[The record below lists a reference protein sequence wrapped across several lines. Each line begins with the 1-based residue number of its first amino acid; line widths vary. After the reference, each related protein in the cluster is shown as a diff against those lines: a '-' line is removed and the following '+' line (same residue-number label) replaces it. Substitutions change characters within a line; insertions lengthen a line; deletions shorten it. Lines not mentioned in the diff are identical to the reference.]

1 MDIQD
6 KLRESILRRPVA
18 NGLAIIIANENS
30 SNPSHQPLL
39 GARRDLE
46 NMKDTFEVLRFA
58 ILPILNAS
66 KEQVLAAIRA
76 AAKYKNYPPSY
87 KRIAFAFSGHGDL
100 NVIYAHDG
108 PIETNQLYDPLQPLN
123 APHLAHIP
131 KLFFM
136 DACRGPNEDRGVE
149 VVARGKTEP
158 PRNRLP
164 VPSYGNYVLAFSTM
178 PSMQAYEVK
187 DDPLQPK
194 NAPHLAHIPKLFFM
208 DASRAPNKDRGV
220 EVVAHGKTE
229 PPRTR
234 IPVPSYGNY
243 VLAFCTMPTMQAY
256 ELKDVGGVWM
266 NILSKQ
272 LRTNQKSILDVLTE
286 VNRELLNEFHL
297 NGFEVHQQPVL
308 ESALNEP
315 FGLLE
320 EAEELGKI
328 YNWLHLWKQPS
339 TITGL
344 DWWTGLVDWTGGLD

>member
-1 MDIQD
+1 MDIED
-6 KLRESILRRPVA
+6 KLLESIIRRPVA

-30 SNPSHQPLL
+30 SNPSHQPLR

-58 ILPILNAS
+58 TLPILNAS

-76 AAKYKNYPPSY
+76 AAKYENYPPSY
-87 KRIAFAFSGHGDL
+87 KRIAFAFSGHGDQ

-108 PIETNQLYDPLQPLN
+108 PIETNQLYDPLQPKN

-158 PRNRLP
+158 PRNRIP

-178 PSMQAYEVK
+178 PTMQAYEVK
-187 DDPLQPK
+187 D
-194 NAPHLAHIPKLFFM
+194 
-208 DASRAPNKDRGV
+208 
-220 EVVAHGKTE
+220 
-229 PPRTR
+229 
-234 IPVPSYGNY
+234 
-243 VLAFCTMPTMQAY
+243 
-256 ELKDVGGVWM
+256 VGGMWM
-266 NILSKQ
+266 NIVSKQ
-272 LRTNQKSILDVLTE
+272 LRTNRKSILDVLTE
-286 VNRELLNEFHL
+286 VNRELLSEFHL
-297 NGFEVHQQPVL
+297 NGFEVRQQPVL
-308 ESALNEP
+308 EAALNVKP

-328 YNWLHLWKQPS
+328 YS
-339 TITGL
+339 
-344 DWWTGLVDWTGGLD
+344 

>member
-39 GARRDLE
+39 GAKRDLE
-46 NMKDTFEVLRFA
+46 NMKHTFEVLRFA
-58 ILPILNAS
+58 TLPILNAS

-76 AAKYKNYPPSY
+76 AAKYKNYPSSY

-100 NVIYAHDG
+100 YVIYAHDG
-108 PIETNQLYDPLQPLN
+108 PIETDQLY
-123 APHLAHIP
+123 
-131 KLFFM
+131 
-136 DACRGPNEDRGVE
+136 
-149 VVARGKTEP
+149 
-158 PRNRLP
+158 
-164 VPSYGNYVLAFSTM
+164 
-178 PSMQAYEVK
+178 
-187 DDPLQPK
+187 DPLQPK

-220 EVVAHGKTE
+220 EVVARGKTE

-234 IPVPSYGNY
+234 APVPSYGNY
-243 VLAFCTMPTMQAY
+243 VLAFSTMPSMQAY

-266 NILSKQ
+266 NIVSKQ
-272 LRTNQKSILDVLTE
+272 LRTNRRSVLDVLTE
-286 VNRELLNEFHL
+286 VNGELLNEFHL
-297 NGFEVHQQPVL
+297 NGFEFYQQPVL

-328 YNWLHLWKQPS
+328 YNWLHFWKLLYAR
-339 TITGL
+339 IKGK
-344 DWWTGLVDWTGGLD
+344 LVTNYRASGKCKTEVQK

>member
-1 MDIQD
+1 MDIED

-30 SNPSHQPLL
+30 SNPSHQPLRS
-39 GARRDLE
+39 ARKDLE

-58 ILPILNAS
+58 TLPILNAS

-76 AAKYKNYPPSY
+76 AAKYKNYPPCY
-87 KRIAFAFSGHGDL
+87 KRIAFAFSGHGDQ

-158 PRNRLP
+158 PRNRIP

-178 PSMQAYEVK
+178 PSMK
-187 DDPLQPK
+187 
-194 NAPHLAHIPKLFFM
+194 
-208 DASRAPNKDRGV
+208 
-220 EVVAHGKTE
+220 
-229 PPRTR
+229 
-234 IPVPSYGNY
+234 
-243 VLAFCTMPTMQAY
+243 AY

-266 NILSKQ
+266 NKVSKE
-272 LRTNQKSILDVLTE
+272 LRTNRKSILDVLTE
-286 VNRELLNEFHL
+286 VNGKLLNEFRL
-297 NGFEVHQQPVL
+297 SGFEFYQQPVL

-320 EAEELGKI
+320 EAEELG
-328 YNWLHLWKQPS
+328 NWLYLWKLLYAHIRECLLTTCQASGNAELRNPGTEVRS
-339 TITGL
+339 TAAYL
-344 DWWTGLVDWTGGLD
+344 SSSDSRLYLVAKGRLSTSNVRASYYDLRCQ

>member
-1 MDIQD
+1 MDIED
-6 KLRESILRRPVA
+6 KLRESILRRQVA

-108 PIETNQLYDPLQPLN
+108 PIETNQLYDPLQPRN

-149 VVARGKTEP
+149 VVARGKTGP
-158 PRNRLP
+158 PRNRIP

-178 PSMQAYEVK
+178 PTMQAYEV
-187 DDPLQPK
+187 Q
-194 NAPHLAHIPKLFFM
+194 
-208 DASRAPNKDRGV
+208 
-220 EVVAHGKTE
+220 
-229 PPRTR
+229 
-234 IPVPSYGNY
+234 
-243 VLAFCTMPTMQAY
+243 
-256 ELKDVGGVWM
+256 DVGGMWM
-266 NILSKQ
+266 NIVSKQ
-272 LRTNQKSILDVLTE
+272 LRTNRKSILDVLTE
-286 VNRELLNEFHL
+286 VNRELLNEFHFK
-297 NGFEVHQQPVL
+297 GFEVHQQPVL
-308 ESALNEP
+308 EAALNVKP

-328 YNWLHLWKQPS
+328 YS
-339 TITGL
+339 
-344 DWWTGLVDWTGGLD
+344 